1 MSSPDTSATAAGAE
15 EPPGAVD
22 LSDLDVGPSLA
33 RATVAMSIGTALSRL
48 TGFGR
53 IAVMA
58 WAIGA
63 TESKLPDTYNL
74 ANSLPNIVYQLV
86 LGEILATIFVPVFV
100 EHIKTRER
108 KDSWKLASSILNI
121 AFVIAAIFSVI
132 TVLLAPQL
140 IKIYAFHVPA
150 SQRAQQEAVGAFF
163 LRLFMPQMIFYAVGA
178 VMTGL
183 LNAYRRFAIPM
194 FAPVLNNLIVMGTF
208 IVFRYEH
215 GTNTP
220 TLTSISSHD
229 KWLLGGG
236 TTLGVIAMT
245 VVLIPFIARLPG
257 RYQVGAFQWRHPAI
271 RHVGNLAKYSFG
283 YVIVNQVGLWVM
295 FALANGKQGGV
306 TAFNNAWIL
315 FQLPY
320 GIFAVSVMTFIV
332 REISEHYVSRDFASV
347 RRDASLGLRTTAFI
361 VLPAS
366 AGFVALSIPLG
377 RLLLQ
382 HGRFTAPS
390 THLFAD
396 TFVLMAIGLGAY
408 AAFQQI
414 MRAFYAMQDTKTPWI
429 VNVVTNIVNIAS
441 AIPLYVLM
449 GVPGLGLSMSLSYI
463 GGAAYGAIVLRRRIG
478 GLDGARLVT
487 SHTRILLASVATGV
501 VAWVIANGIGHAVDV
516 GRLGGQLVQ
525 VSAAVLGGILLYFAA
540 AKLLGVD
547 ELRPLFSMVSGRFR
561 RGESA

>member
-1 MSSPDTSATAAGAE
+1 MPGQEDPPIVPTPDEA
-15 EPPGAVD
+15 
-22 LSDLDVGPSLA
+22 GPSLA
-33 RATVAMSIGTALSRL
+33 RATVAMSIGTALSRVS
-48 TGFGR
+48 GFGR

-58 WAIGA
+58 WAMGA

-86 LGEILATIFVPVFV
+86 IGEILATIFVPVFV
-100 EHIKTRER
+100 EHIKTRARE
-108 KDSWKLASSILNI
+108 DSWKLASSILNI
-121 AFVIAAIFSVI
+121 AFVVAAAFSAI

-150 SQRAQQEAVGAFF
+150 AQRAQQEAVGGFF
-163 LRLFMPQMIFYAVGA
+163 LRLFMPQMIFYALGA

-208 IVFRYEH
+208 VIFRYQH
-215 GTNTP
+215 GARTP
-220 TLTSISSHD
+220 SLDRLTSGD

-245 VVLIPFIARLPG
+245 LVLLPFIAKLPG
-257 RYQVGAFQWRHPAI
+257 RYQIRAFQWRHPAI
-271 RHVGNLAKYSFG
+271 RHVGTLAKYSFG

-332 REISEHYVSRDFASV
+332 REISEHYVTRDLIAV
-347 RRDASLGLRTTAFI
+347 RRDVSLGLRTTAFI

-366 AGFVALSIPLG
+366 AGFIALSLPLN

-382 HGRFTAPS
+382 HGAFTPKS
-390 THLFAD
+390 TQLAAD
-396 TFVLMAIGLGAY
+396 TFVLMALGLGAY

-429 VNVVTNIVNIAS
+429 VNVVTNVVNIAT
-441 AIPLYVLM
+441 AIPLYVVM
-449 GVPGLGLSMSLSYI
+449 GVPGLALSLSLSYI
-463 GGAAYGAIVLRRRIG
+463 GGAGYGALVLRKRIG
-478 GLDGARLVT
+478 GLDGTRLLT
-487 SHTRILLASVATGV
+487 SHMRIGIASLATGV
-501 VAWVIANGIGHAVDV
+501 AAWLIAKGVGAAVNLGHFA
-516 GRLGGQLVQ
+516 GQLSQ
-525 VSAAVLGGILLYFAA
+525 VGAAVLGGIVLYIVA

-547 ELRPLFSMVSGRFR
+547 ELQPLIGIAAGRFR
-561 RGESA
+561 KGEA

>member
-1 MSSPDTSATAAGAE
+1 MSSLDPSPTVTGPDDVPPSAATKDA
-15 EPPGAVD
+15 
-22 LSDLDVGPSLA
+22 GPSLA
-33 RATVAMSIGTALSRL
+33 RATVAMSIGTALSRV

-74 ANSLPNIVYQLV
+74 ANSMPNIVYQLV

-100 EHIKTRER
+100 EHIKTRARE
-108 KDSWKLASSILNI
+108 DSWKLASSILNI
-121 AFVIAAIFSVI
+121 AFVVAAIFSAI

-150 SQRAQQEAVGAFF
+150 AQRAQQEAVGGFF
-163 LRLFMPQMIFYAVGA
+163 LRLFMPQMMFYAVGA

-183 LNAYRRFAIPM
+183 LNAYRKFAVPM
-194 FAPVLNNLIVMGTF
+194 FAPILNNAIVIGTF
-208 IVFRYEH
+208 VIFRFEH
-215 GTNTP
+215 TKSTP
-220 TLTSISSHD
+220 TLSSITAGD

-245 VVLIPFIARLPG
+245 LVLVPFIAKLPG
-257 RYQVGAFQWRHPAI
+257 RYQFRAFQWRHPAI

-332 REISEHYVSRDFASV
+332 REISEHYVTRDLAAV
-347 RRDASLGLRTTAFI
+347 RRDVSLGLRTTAFI
-361 VLPAS
+361 VFPAS
-366 AGFVALSIPLG
+366 AGFIALSLPLN

-382 HGRFTAPS
+382 HGEFTARS

-414 MRAFYAMQDTKTPWI
+414 MRAFYAMQDTKTPW
-429 VNVVTNIVNIAS
+429 VVNLASVLLNVVTAV
-441 AIPLYVLM
+441 PLYIAM
-449 GVPGLGLSMSLSYI
+449 GVPGLALSHAISYI
-463 GGAAYGAIVLRRRIG
+463 GGAAYGAVVLRKRIG
-478 GLDGARLVT
+478 GLDGTRLFT
-487 SHTRILLASVATGV
+487 SHMRIGLASVATGV
-501 VAWVIANGIGHAVDV
+501 VAWLIAKGVGSVVDV
-516 GRLGGQLVQ
+516 GRVGGQLAQ
-525 VSAAVLGGILLYFAA
+525 VGTAVLGGMALYVVA

-547 ELRPLFSMVSGRFR
+547 ELQPLIGMVAGRFR
-561 RGESA
+561 KGEA

>member
-1 MSSPDTSATAAGAE
+1 MSSLDPSPPITGPDDAANPVPAQE
-15 EPPGAVD
+15 AA
-22 LSDLDVGPSLA
+22 PSLA
-33 RATVAMSIGTALSRL
+33 RATLAMSVGTALSRL

-100 EHIKTRER
+100 EHIKTKNRDE
-108 KDSWKLASSILNI
+108 SWKLASSIVNI
-121 AFVIAAIFSVI
+121 AFVIAAVFSAI

-150 SQRAQQEAVGAFF
+150 AQRAQQEAVGAFF
-163 LRLFMPQMIFYAVGA
+163 LRIFMPQMIFYAVGA

-194 FAPVLNNLIVMGTF
+194 FAPVLNNVIVIATF
-208 IVFRYEH
+208 VIFRLEH
-215 GTNTP
+215 GTKTP
-220 TLTSISSHD
+220 TLTSLTLGD
-229 KWLLGGG
+229 KWLLAGG

-245 VVLIPFIARLPG
+245 LVLVPFIAKLPG
-257 RYQVGAFQWRHPAI
+257 RYQLRAFQWRHPAI

-283 YVIVNQVGLWVM
+283 YVIVNQIGLWVL

-320 GIFAVSVMTFIV
+320 GIFAVSVMTYFV
-332 REISEHYVSRDFASV
+332 REISEHYVTRDLDAV
-347 RRDASLGLRTTAFI
+347 RRDVSLGLRSTALI

-366 AGFVALSIPLG
+366 AGFIALSIPLN

-382 HGRFTAPS
+382 HGTFSARS
-390 THLFAD
+390 TILTAD
-396 TFVLMAIGLGAY
+396 TFVLMSIGLGAF
-408 AAFQQI
+408 AAFQQL
-414 MRAFYAMQDTKTPWI
+414 MRAFYAMQDTKTPWL
-429 VNVVTNIVNIAS
+429 VNVVTNVVNIAT
-441 AIPLYVLM
+441 ALPLYVVM
-449 GVPGLGLSMSLSYI
+449 GVPGLALSMTLSYV
-463 GGAAYGAIVLRRRIG
+463 GGAVYGAAVLRSRING
-478 GLDGARLVT
+478 IDGARLVT
-487 SHTRILLASVATGV
+487 SHVRIGLASVATGL
-501 VAWVIANGIGHAVDV
+501 VAWVIAKSVGSAVDIAHFA
-516 GRLGGQLVQ
+516 GQLAQ
-525 VSAAVLGGILLYFAA
+525 VGSAVLGGIATYLVA

-547 ELRPLFSMVSGRFR
+547 ELKPLIRMVSGRFR
-561 RGESA
+561 KEEAM

>member
-1 MSSPDTSATAAGAE
+1 MSSDPPSRSTADPEPPVPAAIAE
-15 EPPGAVD
+15 E
-22 LSDLDVGPSLA
+22 SGPSLA

-58 WAIGA
+58 WAMGV

-74 ANSLPNIVYQLV
+74 ANSMPNIVYQLV

-100 EHIKTRER
+100 EHIKTRARE
-108 KDSWKLASSILNI
+108 DSWKLASSILNI
-121 AFVIAAIFSVI
+121 AFVVAAVFSAI

-140 IKIYAFHVPA
+140 IKIYAFHAPA
-150 SQRAQQEAVGAFF
+150 AQRAQQEAVGAFF
-163 LRLFMPQMIFYAVGA
+163 LRLFMPQMVFYAVGA

-194 FAPVLNNLIVMGTF
+194 FAPVLNNLIVIATF
-208 IVFRYEH
+208 VVFRYQH
-215 GTNTP
+215 RAGAP
-220 TLTSISSHD
+220 ALDHLTAGD
-229 KWLLGGG
+229 KWLLAGG

-245 VVLIPFIARLPG
+245 LVLIPFIAKLPG
-257 RYQVGAFQWRHPAI
+257 RYQWRAFQWRHPAI

-332 REISEHYVSRDFASV
+332 REISEHYVTRDLTSV
-347 RRDASLGLRTTAFI
+347 RRDVSLGLRTTAFI

-366 AGFVALSIPLG
+366 AGFIALSVPLN

-382 HGRFTAPS
+382 HGATTKTS
-390 THLFAD
+390 THLAAD
-396 TFVLMAIGLGAY
+396 TFVLMALGLGAY

-429 VNVVTNIVNIAS
+429 VNVVTNGVNVGT
-441 AIPLYVLM
+441 AIPLYIVM
-449 GVPGLGLSMSLSYI
+449 GVPGLALSISLSYI
-463 GGAAYGAIVLRRRIG
+463 GGALYGAIVLRRHIG
-478 GLDGARLVT
+478 GLDGARLLS
-487 SHTRILLASVATGV
+487 SHVRIGAASLATGAA
-501 VAWVIANGIGHAVDV
+501 AWIVSRWIGGIVNVDRV
-516 GRLGGQLVQ
+516 GGQIAQ
-525 VSAAVLGGILLYFAA
+525 VGAAIFSGVALYVLA
-540 AKLLGVD
+540 AKLFRVG
-547 ELRPLFSMVSGRFR
+547 ELQPLVSMVTGRFR
-561 RGESA
+561 KGEPA

>member
-1 MSSPDTSATAAGAE
+1 MSSLDPSPPITGPNDAVPAQEAA
-15 EPPGAVD
+15 
-22 LSDLDVGPSLA
+22 PSLA
-33 RATVAMSIGTALSRL
+33 RATLAMSMGTALSRL

-100 EHIKTRER
+100 EHIKTKNREE
-108 KDSWKLASSILNI
+108 SWTLASSILNI
-121 AFVIAAIFSVI
+121 AFVIAAVFSAI

-150 SQRAQQEAVGAFF
+150 AQRAQQEAVGAFF
-163 LRLFMPQMIFYAVGA
+163 LRIFMPQMIFYAVGA

-194 FAPVLNNLIVMGTF
+194 FAPVLNNLIVIATF
-208 IVFRYEH
+208 MIFRLEH
-215 GTNTP
+215 GTKTP
-220 TLTSISSHD
+220 TLTSLTLGD
-229 KWLLGGG
+229 KWLLAGG

-245 VVLIPFIARLPG
+245 LVLVPFLAKLPG
-257 RYQVGAFQWRHPAI
+257 RYQPRAFQWRHPAI

-283 YVIVNQVGLWVM
+283 YVIVNQVGLWVL

-306 TAFNNAWIL
+306 TAFSNAWIL

-320 GIFAVSVMTFIV
+320 GIFAVSVMTYFV
-332 REISEHYVSRDFASV
+332 REISEHYVTRDMRAV
-347 RRDASLGLRTTAFI
+347 RRDVSLGLRTTALI

-366 AGFVALSIPLG
+366 AGFIALSVPLN

-382 HGRFTAPS
+382 HGTFSARS
-390 THLFAD
+390 TILTAD
-396 TFVLMAIGLGAY
+396 TFVLMSIGLGAF
-408 AAFQQI
+408 AAFQQL
-414 MRAFYAMQDTKTPWI
+414 MRAFYAMQDTKTPWV
-429 VNVVTNIVNIAS
+429 VNIVTNAVNIAT
-441 AIPLYVLM
+441 AVPLYLLM
-449 GVPGLGLSMSLSYI
+449 GVPGLALSMTLSYL
-463 GGAAYGAIVLRRRIG
+463 GGAVYGAAVLRSRIN
-478 GLDGARLVT
+478 GLDGTRLVT
-487 SHTRILLASVATGV
+487 AHVRIGLASVATGL
-501 VAWVIANGIGHAVDV
+501 VAWLIAKSVGSAVNVAHFLGQLAQV
-516 GRLGGQLVQ
+516 GSAILGGVATYLV
-525 VSAAVLGGILLYFAA
+525 A

-547 ELRPLFSMVSGRFR
+547 ELKPLMGMVRSRFR
-561 RGESA
+561 RGEAM

>member
-1 MSSPDTSATAAGAE
+1 MSSLDPSPPITGPNDAVPAQEAA
-15 EPPGAVD
+15 
-22 LSDLDVGPSLA
+22 PSLA
-33 RATVAMSIGTALSRL
+33 RATLAMSMGTALSRL

-100 EHIKTRER
+100 EHIKTKNREE
-108 KDSWKLASSILNI
+108 SWTLASSILNI
-121 AFVIAAIFSVI
+121 AFVIAAVFSAI

-150 SQRAQQEAVGAFF
+150 AQRAQQEAVGAFF
-163 LRLFMPQMIFYAVGA
+163 LRIFMPQMIFYAVGA

-194 FAPVLNNLIVMGTF
+194 FAPVLNNLIVIATF
-208 IVFRYEH
+208 MIFRLEH
-215 GTNTP
+215 GTKTP
-220 TLTSISSHD
+220 TLTSLTLGD
-229 KWLLGGG
+229 KWLLAGG

-245 VVLIPFIARLPG
+245 LVLVPFLAKLPG
-257 RYQVGAFQWRHPAI
+257 RYQPRAFQWRHPAI

-283 YVIVNQVGLWVM
+283 YVIVNQVGLWVL

-306 TAFNNAWIL
+306 TAFSNAWIL

-320 GIFAVSVMTFIV
+320 GIFAVSVMTYFV
-332 REISEHYVSRDFASV
+332 REISEHYVTRDMGAV
-347 RRDASLGLRTTAFI
+347 RRDVSLGLRTTALI

-366 AGFVALSIPLG
+366 AGFIALSVPLN

-382 HGRFTAPS
+382 HGTFSARS
-390 THLFAD
+390 TILTAD
-396 TFVLMAIGLGAY
+396 TFVLMSIGLGAF
-408 AAFQQI
+408 AAFQQL
-414 MRAFYAMQDTKTPWI
+414 MRAFYAMQDTKTPWV
-429 VNVVTNIVNIAS
+429 VNIVTNAVNIAT
-441 AIPLYVLM
+441 AVPLYLLM
-449 GVPGLGLSMSLSYI
+449 GVPGLALSMTLSYL
-463 GGAAYGAIVLRRRIG
+463 GGAVYGAAVLRSRIN
-478 GLDGARLVT
+478 GLDGTRLVT
-487 SHTRILLASVATGV
+487 AHVRIGLASVATGL
-501 VAWVIANGIGHAVDV
+501 VAWLIAKSVGSAVNVAHFLGQLAQV
-516 GRLGGQLVQ
+516 GSAILGGVATYLV
-525 VSAAVLGGILLYFAA
+525 A

-547 ELRPLFSMVSGRFR
+547 ELKPLMGMVRSRFR
-561 RGESA
+561 RGEAM

>member
-1 MSSPDTSATAAGAE
+1 MSSL
-15 EPPGAVD
+15 EPPSTLPGPEDPPIIPVSEEA
-22 LSDLDVGPSLA
+22 GPSLA
-33 RATVAMSIGTALSRL
+33 RATLAMSIGTALSRL

-58 WAIGA
+58 WAMGV

-74 ANSLPNIVYQLV
+74 ANSMPNIVYQLV

-108 KDSWKLASSILNI
+108 EDSWKLASSILNI
-121 AFVIAAIFSVI
+121 AFVVAAVFSAI

-150 SQRAQQEAVGAFF
+150 VQRAQQEAVGAFF
-163 LRLFMPQMIFYAVGA
+163 LRVFMPQMLFYAVGA

-194 FAPVLNNLIVMGTF
+194 FAPVLNNLIVIGTF
-208 IVFRYEH
+208 VIFRYKH
-215 GTNTP
+215 AARGAPSLGSLSTG
-220 TLTSISSHD
+220 D
-229 KWLLGGG
+229 KWLLAGG

-245 VVLIPFIARLPG
+245 LVLIPFIAKLPG
-257 RYQVGAFQWRHPAI
+257 RYQLRAFQWRHPAI

-283 YVIVNQVGLWVM
+283 YVIVNQIGLWVM

-332 REISEHYVSRDFASV
+332 REISEHYVTRDLAAV
-347 RRDASLGLRTTAFI
+347 RRDVSLGLRTTAFI

-366 AGFVALSIPLG
+366 AGFIALSFPLN

-382 HGRFTAPS
+382 HGRTTVTS
-390 THLFAD
+390 THLAAD
-396 TFVLMAIGLGAY
+396 TFVLMAVGLGAY

-429 VNVVTNIVNIAS
+429 VNVVTNGVNIAT

-449 GVPGLGLSMSLSYI
+449 GVPGLALSISLSYI
-463 GGAAYGAIVLRRRIG
+463 GGAIYGAAVLRTRIE
-478 GLDGARLVT
+478 GLDGTRLFT
-487 SHTRILLASVATGV
+487 SHLRIGLASLATGAAAWLIAKWIGSV
-501 VAWVIANGIGHAVDV
+501 VNL
-516 GRLGGQLVQ
+516 GRVGGQMAQ
-525 VSAAVLGGILLYFAA
+525 VGAAVLGGVALYVVA
-540 AKLLGVD
+540 AKLLAVD
-547 ELRPLFSMVSGRFR
+547 ELQPLIGIVAGRFR
-561 RGESA
+561 KGEV

>member
-1 MSSPDTSATAAGAE
+1 MSSLEPSSILPGNEDPTIGPTPDE
-15 EPPGAVD
+15 K
-22 LSDLDVGPSLA
+22 GPSLA
-33 RATVAMSIGTALSRL
+33 RATLAMSIGTALSRL

-58 WAIGA
+58 WAMGV

-74 ANSLPNIVYQLV
+74 ANSMPNIVYQLV

-100 EHIKTRER
+100 EHIKTRARE
-108 KDSWKLASSILNI
+108 DSWKLASSILNI
-121 AFVIAAIFSVI
+121 ALVVAAVFSAI

-150 SQRAQQEAVGAFF
+150 AQRAQQEAVGAFF

-194 FAPVLNNLIVMGTF
+194 FAPVLNNLIVIVTF
-208 IVFRYEH
+208 VVFRYQH
-215 GTNTP
+215 RAGAP
-220 TLTSISSHD
+220 ALGSLTAGD

-245 VVLIPFIARLPG
+245 LVLIPFIAKLPG
-257 RYQVGAFQWRHPAI
+257 RYQVRAFQWRHPAI

-332 REISEHYVSRDFASV
+332 REISEHYVTRDLTAV
-347 RRDASLGLRTTAFI
+347 RRDVSLGLRTTAFI

-366 AGFVALSIPLG
+366 AGFIALSLPLN

-382 HGRFTAPS
+382 HGATTATS
-390 THLFAD
+390 TNLAAD
-396 TFVLMAIGLGAY
+396 TFVLMALGLGAY
-408 AAFQQI
+408 AAFQQV

-429 VNVVTNIVNIAS
+429 VNIVTNGVNIAS
-441 AIPLYVLM
+441 AIPLYIVM
-449 GVPGLGLSMSLSYI
+449 GVPGLALSISLSYI
-463 GGAAYGAIVLRRRIG
+463 GGAAYGAVVLRRRIG
-478 GLDGARLVT
+478 GLDGTRLFS
-487 SHTRILLASVATGV
+487 SHVRIGLASVATGV
-501 VAWVIANGIGHAVDV
+501 VAWLIAKGVGSVVDV
-516 GRLGGQLVQ
+516 ARVGGQLAQ
-525 VSAAVLGGILLYFAA
+525 VGAAVLGGIAVYVVA
-540 AKLLGVD
+540 AKLLGVS
-547 ELRPLFSMVSGRFR
+547 ELQPLIGIVAGRFR
-561 RGESA
+561 KGEA

>member
-1 MSSPDTSATAAGAE
+1 MSSIDPASSLTDPQ
-15 EPPGAVD
+15 EPPIPSSED
-22 LSDLDVGPSLA
+22 PGPSLA
-33 RATVAMSIGTALSRL
+33 RATLAMSVGTALSRV

-58 WAIGA
+58 WAMGA

-100 EHIKTRER
+100 EHIKTRN
-108 KDSWKLASSILNI
+108 KDESWTLASSILNI
-121 AFVIAAIFSVI
+121 AFVIAALFSAI

-183 LNAYRRFAIPM
+183 LNAYRKFAIPM
-194 FAPVLNNLIVMGTF
+194 FAPVLNNLIVMATF
-208 IVFRYEH
+208 VVFRYEH
-215 GTNTP
+215 GAATP
-220 TLTSISSHD
+220 TLDHLTAAD

-245 VVLIPFIARLPG
+245 LVLVPYVAKLPG
-257 RYQVGAFQWRHPAI
+257 RYRLRAFEWRNPAI

-295 FALANGKQGGV
+295 FALANGKSGGV
-306 TAFNNAWIL
+306 TNFNNAWIL

-332 REISEHYVSRDFASV
+332 REISEHYVGRDFSAV
-347 RRDASLGLRTTAFI
+347 RRDVSLGLRTTAFI

-366 AGFVALSIPLG
+366 AGFIALSVPLG

-382 HGRFTAPS
+382 HGHFTGRS
-390 THLFAD
+390 THQFAD
-396 TFVLMAIGLGAY
+396 TFVLMAVGLGAF
-408 AAFQQI
+408 AAFQQL
-414 MRAFYAMQDTKTPWI
+414 MRAFYAMQDTRTPWI
-429 VNVVTNIVNIAS
+429 VNVVTNVVNIGT

-449 GVPGLGLSMSLSYI
+449 GVPGLALSMSLSYI
-463 GGAAYGAIVLRRRIG
+463 GGAVYGAIVLRTRIG
-478 GLDGARLVT
+478 GLDGTRLVT
-487 SHTRILLASVATGV
+487 SHVRIGLASLATGV
-501 VAWVIANGIGHAVDV
+501 AAWFIAKGVASVVNV
-516 GRLGGQLVQ
+516 GRLGGEIAQ
-525 VSAAVLGGILLYFAA
+525 VGAAVAGGVALYVVA

-547 ELRPLFSMVSGRFR
+547 ELRPLIGMVAGRFR
-561 RGESA
+561 KGEAV

>member
-1 MSSPDTSATAAGAE
+1 MSSLEPSTPVTGPDEAAN
-15 EPPGAVD
+15 AVPAQQA
-22 LSDLDVGPSLA
+22 PSLA
-33 RATVAMSIGTALSRL
+33 RATLAMSMGTALSRL

-100 EHIKTRER
+100 EHIKTKNRDE
-108 KDSWKLASSILNI
+108 SWTLASSILNI
-121 AFVIAAIFSVI
+121 AFVIAAVFSAI

-150 SQRAQQEAVGAFF
+150 AQRAQQEAVGAFF
-163 LRLFMPQMIFYAVGA
+163 LRIFMPQMIFYAVGA

-194 FAPVLNNLIVMGTF
+194 FAPVLNNVIVIATF
-208 IVFRYEH
+208 VIFRLEH
-215 GTNTP
+215 GTKTP
-220 TLTSISSHD
+220 TLGTLTLGD
-229 KWLLGGG
+229 KWLLAGG

-245 VVLIPFIARLPG
+245 LVLVPYIAKLPG
-257 RYQVGAFQWRHPAI
+257 RYKLRAFQWRHPAI

-283 YVIVNQVGLWVM
+283 YVIVNQIGLWVL

-320 GIFAVSVMTFIV
+320 GIFAVSVMTYFV
-332 REISEHYVSRDFASV
+332 REISEHYVTRDLGAV
-347 RRDASLGLRTTAFI
+347 RRDVSLGLRSTALI

-366 AGFVALSIPLG
+366 AGFIALSIPLN

-382 HGRFTAPS
+382 HGTFSSRS
-390 THLFAD
+390 TTLTAD
-396 TFVLMAIGLGAY
+396 TFVLMSIGLGAF
-408 AAFQQI
+408 AAFQQL
-414 MRAFYAMQDTKTPWI
+414 MRAFYAMQDTKTPWL
-429 VNVVTNIVNIAS
+429 VNVVTNAVNIVTAL
-441 AIPLYVLM
+441 PLYVVM
-449 GVPGLGLSMSLSYI
+449 GVPGLALSMTLSYL
-463 GGAAYGAIVLRRRIG
+463 GGAVYGAAVLRKRIDG
-478 GLDGARLVT
+478 IDGARLVT
-487 SHTRILLASVATGV
+487 SHVRIGLASVATGL
-501 VAWVIANGIGHAVDV
+501 VAWVIAKSVGSAVDV
-516 GRLGGQLVQ
+516 AHVAGQLAQ
-525 VSAAVLGGILLYFAA
+525 VGSAVLGGVATYILA

-547 ELRPLFSMVSGRFR
+547 ELKPLIGMVSGRFR
-561 RGESA
+561 KREAM

>member
-1 MSSPDTSATAAGAE
+1 MSSLDPSPPVTGPDDAANAAAAE
-15 EPPGAVD
+15 EAA
-22 LSDLDVGPSLA
+22 PSLA
-33 RATVAMSIGTALSRL
+33 RATLAMSIGTALSRV

-108 KDSWKLASSILNI
+108 EDSWKLASSILNI
-121 AFVIAAIFSVI
+121 ALVIAAVFSAI

-150 SQRAQQEAVGAFF
+150 AQRAQQEAVGAFF

-194 FAPVLNNLIVMGTF
+194 FAPVLNNLIVIATF
-208 IVFRYEH
+208 IVFRLEH
-215 GTNTP
+215 GARTP
-220 TLTSISSHD
+220 TLDSLTGGD

-245 VVLIPFIARLPG
+245 LVLVPFIAKLPG
-257 RYQVGAFQWRHPAI
+257 RYRLQAFQWRHPAI

-283 YVIVNQVGLWVM
+283 YVIVNQIGLWVL

-320 GIFAVSVMTFIV
+320 GIFAVSVMTYFV
-332 REISEHYVSRDFASV
+332 REISEHYVLRDLSAV
-347 RRDASLGLRTTAFI
+347 RRDVSLGLRTTALI
-361 VLPAS
+361 VVPAS
-366 AGFVALSIPLG
+366 AGFIALSVPLN

-382 HGRFTAPS
+382 HGTFSARS
-390 THLFAD
+390 THLTAD
-396 TFVLMAIGLGAY
+396 TFVLMSIGLGAF
-408 AAFQQI
+408 AAFQQL
-414 MRAFYAMQDTKTPWI
+414 MRAFYAMQDTKTPWL
-429 VNVVTNIVNIAS
+429 VNVVTNVVNIAT
-441 AIPLYVLM
+441 ALPLYVLM
-449 GVPGLGLSMSLSYI
+449 GVPGLALSMTLSYV
-463 GGAAYGAIVLRRRIG
+463 GGAVYGAVILRARIG
-478 GLDGARLVT
+478 GIDGARLVT
-487 SHTRILLASVATGV
+487 SHVRIGISSIATGV
-501 VAWVIANGIGHAVDV
+501 VAWIVAKVVGSAVD
-516 GRLGGQLVQ
+516 LDAFAGQLAQ
-525 VSAAVLGGILLYFAA
+525 VASAVIGGVVTYLVTAR
-540 AKLLGVD
+540 LLGVD
-547 ELRPLFSMVSGRFR
+547 ELQPLIGMVAGRFK
-561 RGESA
+561 RGEAV

>member
-1 MSSPDTSATAAGAE
+1 MSSLDPSPPVTGTNDAVPAQEAA
-15 EPPGAVD
+15 
-22 LSDLDVGPSLA
+22 PSLA
-33 RATVAMSIGTALSRL
+33 RATLAMSMGTALSRL

-100 EHIKTRER
+100 EHIKTKNREE
-108 KDSWKLASSILNI
+108 SWSLASSILNI
-121 AFVIAAIFSVI
+121 AFVVAAVFSAI

-150 SQRAQQEAVGAFF
+150 AQRAQQEVVGAFF
-163 LRLFMPQMIFYAVGA
+163 LRIFMPQMIFYAVGA

-194 FAPVLNNLIVMGTF
+194 FAPVLNNLIVIATF
-208 IVFRYEH
+208 IIFRLEH
-215 GTNTP
+215 GTKTP
-220 TLTSISSHD
+220 TLTSLTLGD
-229 KWLLGGG
+229 KWLLAGG

-245 VVLIPFIARLPG
+245 LVLVPFLAKLPG
-257 RYQVGAFQWRHPAI
+257 RYQPRAFQWRHPAI

-283 YVIVNQVGLWVM
+283 YVIVNQVGLWVL

-306 TAFNNAWIL
+306 TAFSNAWIL

-320 GIFAVSVMTFIV
+320 GIFAVSVMTYFV
-332 REISEHYVSRDFASV
+332 REISEHYVTRDLGAV
-347 RRDASLGLRTTAFI
+347 RRDVSLGLRTTALI

-366 AGFVALSIPLG
+366 AGFIALSIPLN

-382 HGRFTAPS
+382 HGTFSAHS
-390 THLFAD
+390 TILTAD
-396 TFVLMAIGLGAY
+396 TFVLMSIGLGAF
-408 AAFQQI
+408 AAFQQL
-414 MRAFYAMQDTKTPWI
+414 MRAFYAMQDTKTPWV
-429 VNVVTNIVNIAS
+429 VNVVTNAVNIAT
-441 AIPLYVLM
+441 AVPLYVVM
-449 GVPGLGLSMSLSYI
+449 GVPGLALSMTLSYL
-463 GGAAYGAIVLRRRIG
+463 GGAVYGAAVLRSRINGIDGTRLVISHVRIG
-478 GLDGARLVT
+478 
-487 SHTRILLASVATGV
+487 LASVATGL
-501 VAWVIANGIGHAVDV
+501 VAWVIAKSVGSAVGVAHFPGQLAQV
-516 GRLGGQLVQ
+516 GSAILGGVATYLV
-525 VSAAVLGGILLYFAA
+525 A

-547 ELRPLFSMVSGRFR
+547 ELKPLVAMVTSRFR
-561 RGESA
+561 KGEAM

>member
-1 MSSPDTSATAAGAE
+1 MSSPDLSPPLTNPE
-15 EPPGAVD
+15 EPLVTAQEEP
-22 LSDLDVGPSLA
+22 GPSLA
-33 RATVAMSIGTALSRL
+33 RATIAMSIGTALSRV

-58 WAIGA
+58 WAMGA

-74 ANSLPNIVYQLV
+74 ANSMPNIVYQLV

-100 EHIKTRER
+100 EHIKKRN
-108 KDSWKLASSILNI
+108 KDESWRLASSILNI
-121 AFVIAAIFSVI
+121 AFVIAAVFSAI

-163 LRLFMPQMIFYAVGA
+163 LRLFMPQMVFYAVGA

-194 FAPVLNNLIVMGTF
+194 FAPVLNNLIVIATF
-208 IVFRYEH
+208 ILFRYEH
-215 GTNTP
+215 GALTP
-220 TLTSISSHD
+220 TLSTLSTAD

-245 VVLIPFIARLPG
+245 LVLVPYVAKLPG
-257 RYQVGAFQWRHPAI
+257 RYQLRAFEWRNPAI

-283 YVIVNQVGLWVM
+283 YVIVNQIGLWVM
-295 FALANGKQGGV
+295 FALANGKSGGV
-306 TAFNNAWIL
+306 TNFNNAWIL

-332 REISEHYVSRDFASV
+332 REISEHYVVQDLSAV
-347 RRDASLGLRTTAFI
+347 RRDVSLGLRTTAFI

-366 AGFVALSIPLG
+366 AGFVALSVPLG

-382 HGRFTAPS
+382 HGHFTGRS
-390 THLFAD
+390 THQFAD
-396 TFVLMAIGLGAY
+396 TFILMAIGLGAF
-408 AAFQQI
+408 AAFQQL
-414 MRAFYAMQDTKTPWI
+414 MRAFYAMQDTRTPWI
-429 VNVVTNIVNIAS
+429 VNVVTNVVNIAT
-441 AIPLYVLM
+441 AVPLYVLM
-449 GVPGLGLSMSLSYI
+449 GVPGLALSMSLSYI
-463 GGAAYGAIVLRRRIG
+463 GGAVYGAAVLRRRIG
-478 GLDGARLVT
+478 GLDGTRLVT
-487 SHTRILLASVATGV
+487 SHVRIGIASVATGV
-501 VAWVIANGIGHAVDV
+501 AAWFIAKGVGSIVNV
-516 GRLGGQLVQ
+516 GRLGGEAAQ
-525 VSAAVLGGILLYFAA
+525 VGAAVAGGVALYVVA

-547 ELRPLFSMVSGRFR
+547 ELRPLVGMVAGRFR
-561 RGESA
+561 KGEAV